1 MREIIIWVSCMVI
14 GNSIGA
20 SMAMMYSN
28 LLIK

>member
-14 GNSIGA
+14 GNSIGV